1 MQVMKK
7 TCAQDISVSGEAV
20 VYKITL
26 DESFIF

>member
-7 TCAQDISVSGEAV
+7 ICAQDISVSGEV
-20 VYKITL
+20 VVSNITL